1 AYGATRGHRAAVRP
15 CARHGDVDGWAL
27 AAQAKPCPQ
36 SAAVKVYL
44 GRAVSG
50 ELGPRSLEAI
60 QLAHR
65 ALKEYGAAILAE
77 RVADPDYRP
86 GFDRPELIAEMM
98 HRELLEADAGCME
111 MSGRSTGVGFEV
123 GWLLGRG
130 RPVLALYDA
139 DVAPASSVVRFPP
152 FDH

>member
-1 AYGATRGHRAAVRP
+1 M
-15 CARHGDVDGWAL
+15 
-27 AAQAKPCPQ
+27 
-36 SAAVKVYL
+36 KVYL

-60 QLAHR
+60 QLAYR
-65 ALKEYGAAILAE
+65 ALVDSGIQILAE

-86 GFDRPELIAEMM
+86 GLDRPELIAEMM

-111 MSGRSTGVGFEV
+111 MSGRSLGVGFEA

-139 DVAPASSVVRFPP
+139 DQPPASSIVRFPP
-152 FDH
+152 FEHCVPFGYRDLLEIRAAVSDFCRTIATHAAYREA